1 MNYYEKYI
9 KYKSKYLDLL
19 QNGGSSG
26 GSGEQSLGGGAGH
39 IQPRIIKL
47 FIVRHGKG
55 VHQWGIMDKH
65 DMYVK
70 EEAHNPCYKD
80 AALLQEGKNE
90 ALMLREFFTENNL
103 DLIYTSGLKR
113 TIQTMIHAV
122 GERHIIDNNI
132 QIFSTDSLNEDS
144 GTPMNC
150 RSQKGEL
157 IDYIRTNYYTKNILG
172 NFNFDDVKDSYDEGV
187 ICVQKETKENLKQRI
202 MEWFSKMIPFIKS
215 KESIK
220 NIGIFSHGFIIV
232 HGIYEFFTEIFPTF
246 RINIRIAGSQEI
258 IPFSEYKSRLEA
270 LGKGLF
276 LNNTDMIILEF
287 DINKL

>member
-9 KYKSKYLDLL
+9 KYKTKYLDLL
-19 QNGGSSG
+19 KENNILQKGGMLSAPSEA
-26 GSGEQSLGGGAGH
+26 SH

-47 FIVRHGKG
+47 FIVRHAKG

-80 AALLQEGKNE
+80 ATLLQEGKNE

-113 TIQTMIHAV
+113 TIQTMIHAL
-122 GERHIIDNNI
+122 GERQIIDKNI
-132 QIFSTDSLNEDS
+132 QIFSTDDLNEDS

-157 IDYIRTNYYTKNILG
+157 IAYIRTNYYTKNILG
-172 NFNFDDVKDSYDEGV
+172 NFNFDDIKDSYDEGV

-202 MEWFSKMIPFIKS
+202 MEWFSKMVTYIKS

-232 HGIYEFFTEIFPTF
+232 HGVYEFFNEIFPEF
-246 RINIRIAGSQEI
+246 HINIRIARTQEI

-270 LGKGLF
+270 EGKGLF